1 MGNFSRPAALGV
13 DTLLLDRDTMFVAVS
28 PLVETNIFLT
38 ALVAVVLVLTT
49 GVNPGNDR
57 GL

>member
-1 MGNFSRPAALGV
+1 MANFSRPAALGV

-28 PLVETNIFLT
+28 PLV
-38 ALVAVVLVLTT
+38 AVALVLTT